1 MTYLK
6 VNENPKTMDVPRTIP
21 RVRSAHNLTVIEW
34 EMLDKKKFF
43 PLSMMSSFTVR
54 CFLYPLTLIRTRLQV
69 KIIAMK
75 CVRKHYN
82 LFVYFLFRFSTK
94 MQCTVGHLMPT
105 RKFHRQR
112 ESGVCTE
119 GSGYHASRYK
129 QRYNTII
136 IHQHPASMYLFLG
149 GIRNI
154 LRFHIRGSSTYS
166 RQEWSAGSKSE
177 GHVGWKLC

>member
-1 MTYLK
+1 M
-6 VNENPKTMDVPRTIP
+6 
-21 RVRSAHNLTVIEW
+21 
-34 EMLDKKKFF
+34 F
-43 PLSMMSSFTVR
+43 PLSTNTYQNKTSGM
-54 CFLYPLTLIRTRLQV
+54 V
-69 KIIAMK
+69 KIIEM
-75 CVRKHYN
+75 CYRVSH
-82 LFVYFLFRFSTK
+82 LFVYFLSRFSTK

-166 RQEWSAGSKSE
+166 RQEWSAGSQSE
-177 GHVGWKLC
+177 GHVGWKLR